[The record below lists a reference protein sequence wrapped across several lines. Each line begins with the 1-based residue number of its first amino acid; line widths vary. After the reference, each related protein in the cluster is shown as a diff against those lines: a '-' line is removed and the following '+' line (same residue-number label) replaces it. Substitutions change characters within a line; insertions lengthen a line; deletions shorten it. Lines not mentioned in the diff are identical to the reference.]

1 MPKDEG
7 RGDPAQGA
15 AGLLPPAAVRGC
27 VSGAHAFGAR
37 VRGRSMAQ
45 SRRGSEQVHGL
56 SKKRS
61 VRSGW
66 PLEGTTRK
74 PALVGDRDGQ
84 VRGRHGPLE
93 GTLAARAHAWQK
105 APRPQSHSPTREGRA
120 PSERGAGCGTL
131 VVTADRSLG
140 HSTGFPGPRLPVP
153 TAPRSVPGAHTHS
166 PRCAGHRHRRR
177 SGPTAHR

>member
-1 MPKDEG
+1 
-7 RGDPAQGA
+7 
-15 AGLLPPAAVRGC
+15 
-27 VSGAHAFGAR
+27 
-37 VRGRSMAQ
+37 MAQ
-45 SRRGSEQVHGL
+45 SRRGSEQAHGL

-105 APRPQSHSPTREGRA
+105 APRPQSHSPTWEGRA

-153 TAPRSVPGAHTHS
+153 TAPRSAPGAHTHS
-166 PRCAGHRHRRR
+166 PRCAPSPSPAAIRSHCTPMSLPWELRRR
-177 SGPTAHR
+177 PRWAGTLASSVKRPGVLLMARS